1 VVKLSRWL
9 MKVSCDWVILLSLVV
24 FVLFMIFVLPAQSR
38 QADVD
43 TGGAGSP
50 DMSLFYAPETLFDF
64 AEAYGP
70 DGRQAYIQARL
81 TFDVV
86 WPLVYAFFLTTSL
99 SWLLNKGLKAGSF
112 WRCLNLFPVM
122 GLILDYFENL
132 AAVLVMVRYPTRAV
146 LPAYL
151 ALVFTPLKW
160 IFVGGSFMLVLIG
173 GVIVLVKRVKK
184 Q

>member
-1 VVKLSRWL
+1 
-9 MKVSCDWVILLSLVV
+9 MKVSRGWVVLLSLLI
-24 FVLFMIFVLPAQSR
+24 FVLFMVFVLPVQSR
-38 QADVD
+38 QADAD

-99 SWLLNKGLKAGSF
+99 SWLLNNGLKAGSF
-112 WRCLNLFPVM
+112 WRCLNLFPVT
-122 GLILDYFENL
+122 GLVLDYFENL
-132 AAVLVMVRYPTRAV
+132 TAVLVMARYPTRAV

-151 ALVFTPLKW
+151 ASIFTPVKW
-160 IFVGGSFMLVLIG
+160 AFVSGSFVLLLIAG
-173 GVIVLVKRVKK
+173 AIALIKRFEMR
-184 Q
+184 